1 MKGLA
6 DTARAFAT
14 FSLVPYLGIIFC
26 PGAVVLG
33 AIGIIKSYSSPQVS
47 DSSRAIYYISASV
60 GLGVLGIQMWFW
72 WILYHVPSWLTTA
85 GPFD

>member
-33 AIGIIKSYSSPQVS
+33 AIGIIKSYRSPQVT
-47 DSSRAIYYISASV
+47 DSSLVIYYVSACV

-72 WILYHVPSWLTTA
+72 WILYHVPSWLMA